1 MSGPD
6 LLVIVPT
13 RGRPVNARQ
22 LWAIWRETCTG
33 EADLHFAIDDDDP
46 WLDAYKTELGR
57 MDDVRYSISERRRMV
72 GTLNE
77 VACAFADQYSY
88 LGFMGDDH
96 RPRTRGWD
104 RRLVEA
110 LSHHQTVHAWS
121 SIEALREMRVPR
133 TGLAYGNDLLQGAT
147 MPTAVVMTSDIVR
160 ALGYMAPPSMKHLCV
175 DLVWK
180 DWGEAIDRLTYLD
193 DVIIEHMHPA
203 NGKAANDVGYEE
215 VNNSA
220 QVQADSQAYH
230 DYRDGGGLR
239 DDIKKLEALL

>member
-1 MSGPD
+1 MSSAD

-22 LWAIWRETCTG
+22 LWAAWQESVTG
-33 EADLHFAIDDDDP
+33 EADLYFAVDDDDP
-46 WLDAYKTELGR
+46 WLNAYEVEFNR
-57 MDDVRYSISERRRMV
+57 MTDVRYSIGRRRRMV

-121 SIEALREMRVPR
+121 SPDALRETRTPK
-133 TGLAYGNDLLQGAT
+133 TGLAYGNDLLQGAA
-147 MPTAVVMTSDIVR
+147 MPTAVAMTSDIVR
-160 ALGYMAPPSMKHLCV
+160 ALGYMAPPSMKHLCI

-193 DVIIEHMHPA
+193 DVIIEHVHPA
-203 NGKAANDVGYEE
+203 NGKAQMDTGYEE
-215 VNNSA
+215 ANSSE
-220 QVQADSQAYH
+220 QLQNDSAAYYR
-230 DYRDGGGLR
+230 YRDGNGLR
-239 DDIKKLEALL
+239 DDVKKLEALL